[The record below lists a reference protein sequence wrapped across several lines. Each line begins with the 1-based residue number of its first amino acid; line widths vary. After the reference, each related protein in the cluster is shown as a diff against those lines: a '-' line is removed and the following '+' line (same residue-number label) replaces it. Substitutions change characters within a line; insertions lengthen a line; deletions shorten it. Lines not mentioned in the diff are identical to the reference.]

1 MNSNADIQSALRKAD
16 SVMNN
21 CKMKIEE
28 ILMTVEKY
36 KSIECTNTNFEED
49 YNNMMNDISTKLGE
63 ALNELTT
70 N

>member
-1 MNSNADIQSALRKAD
+1 MSSNADIQGILKNAD
-16 SVMNN
+16 SIMNN
-21 CKMKIEE
+21 CKIKIEE

-36 KSIECTNTNFEED
+36 KSVECTNTNFEED
-49 YNNMMNDISTKLGE
+49 YNNMMNEISTKLGE